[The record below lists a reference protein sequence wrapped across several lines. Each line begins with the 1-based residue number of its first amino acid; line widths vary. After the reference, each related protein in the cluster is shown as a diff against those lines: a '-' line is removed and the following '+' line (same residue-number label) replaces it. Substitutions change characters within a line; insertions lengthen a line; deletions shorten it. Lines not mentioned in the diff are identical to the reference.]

1 MWALA
6 TEPGAA
12 CAIIRAVRLDG
23 IGPGDIVRVSVRGRV
38 FHALVRGT
46 APGGLQVEPLERGIS
61 YRQVKARDVLEHWAR
76 RGRPRAQAD
85 AELNPEQRSLD
96 DLLDR

>member
-1 MWALA
+1 M
-6 TEPGAA
+6 
-12 CAIIRAVRLDG
+12 RLDG
-23 IGPGDIVRVSVRGRV
+23 IGPGDIVRVGVRGRI

-61 YRQVKARDVLEHWAR
+61 YRHVKARDVLEHWAK
-76 RGRPRAQAD
+76 RGRPRAE
-85 AELNPEQRSLD
+85 AEREVNPDQRSLD